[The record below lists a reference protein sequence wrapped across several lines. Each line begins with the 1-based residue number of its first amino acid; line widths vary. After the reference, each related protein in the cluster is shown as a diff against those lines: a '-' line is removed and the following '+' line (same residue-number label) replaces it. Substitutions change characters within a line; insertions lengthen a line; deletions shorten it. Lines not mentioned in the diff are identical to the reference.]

1 MAAFESVRCRF
12 LNRQAMS
19 AALRLLSRRASGG
32 AWRGCSSAT
41 RRENELE
48 LGDSSSVS
56 APNLISA
63 PKLSPGRVRGITP
76 HTELHLFSSRSV
88 NTGLAMSGVVG

>member
-1 MAAFESVRCRF
+1 MAAFESMRCRL
-12 LNRQAMS
+12 LNRQTMS
-19 AALRLLSRRASGG
+19 AGLRLLSRRASGG

-56 APNLISA
+56 APNLVSA
-63 PKLSPGRVRGITP
+63 PKLSPERVRDTTP
-76 HTELHLFSSRSV
+76 HTELHLFSSQSV